1 MTLAPS
7 EKNASC
13 PECLGIAREL
23 KEAYRQSREQNH
35 AAWDALK
42 ALIGGSEEDAQR
54 ADELLRPYSYREV
67 PALPRVSAA
76 LTTAMRKFHAHLM
89 RTGHWAWFAYGRR

>member
-1 MTLAPS
+1 MHLAPS

-13 PECLGIAREL
+13 PECLEIAREL
-23 KEAYRQSREQNH
+23 REAHNQAHEQNH

-42 ALIGGSEEDAQR
+42 ALIGGSEQDAER
-54 ADELLRPYSYREV
+54 ADELLAPYRFQQV
-67 PALPRVSAA
+67 PALPPVSAA
-76 LTTAMRKFHAHLM
+76 LEMAMRKSQAHLM